1 MDELE
6 LGVEVK
12 RMADWSEQ
20 FLQHFSS
27 HPANGEYTAGTL
39 VNRYIFHCKIHNQT
53 GSIAS
58 AVKYDI
64 VHQMGRKTPNP
75 DRKAIDLYM
84 AEVFPSLKKKA
95 QRALAVSL
103 ENNPKILYDG
113 DRRGRLY
120 RYKTTR
126 PSIRARDV
134 AVFISYYLSQNSEEF
149 NIRDLGEEVRE
160 WATDFHMKIERQ
172 NHTRFYRAEPN
183 KPHLLPL
190 SFYQFGQ
197 SHFPFSFNHPDVRSK
212 YELKYDSDLSE
223 WCENVYTKRWFGFSF
238 SNILRYLRKDLDCIS
253 EGSKRGLW
261 IHKNHCSKEDEIKR
275 EVTRSQNID
284 YGASKIFLE
293 NKKLLENY
301 QSAISQTKESKF
313 AEMQSVLSTL
323 YRRNSEDF
331 VRLAQ
336 ERLGKVESEEVD
348 LTDILEFGNH
358 FSRLHL
364 RILSLEN
371 PDVVPIL
378 LKQLEAQIELMLLN
392 SKKQR
397 DIPERDIPPLF
408 SEQFEASE
416 SEASRKNPQG
426 ELDLESQ
433 FKRNARIRKKIE
445 KFLGDRPRN
454 TGEIFEH
461 INSTMRHGVP
471 VEGLER
477 TLSQD
482 ENIVKVGYIK
492 RSGILS
498 GGYDICEWATRKW
511 VSSNY
516 PGWQEGTPITI
527 DVDGNVITDAST
539 D

>member
-12 RMADWSEQ
+12 RMANWSEQ
-20 FLQHFSS
+20 FLQYFSS

-53 GSIAS
+53 RDIAS

-64 VHQMGRKTPNP
+64 EMGRKTPNP

-84 AEVFPSLKKKA
+84 AEIFPSLKKTA

-134 AVFISYYLSQNSEEF
+134 AVFISYYLHQNPEEF
-149 NIRDLGEEVRE
+149 SIRDLGEEVRE
-160 WATDFHMKIERQ
+160 WAVDFHMKIERD
-172 NHTRFYRAEPN
+172 NPPRFYRAEPN

-190 SFYQFGQ
+190 SFYQPLKSQ
-197 SHFPFSFNHPDVRSK
+197 FPFSFNHPDVKSK
-212 YELKYDSDLSE
+212 YELEYDSDLSE

-261 IHKNHCSKEDEIKR
+261 IHKNHCSKEDEIER
-275 EVTRSQNID
+275 EVSRSQNID
-284 YGASKIFLE
+284 YGTFE
-293 NKKLLENY
+293 NKKLLENP
-301 QSAISQTKESKF
+301 QSAISQSIESKF
-313 AEMQSVLSTL
+313 AEMQSFLSTV
-323 YRRNSEDF
+323 YGKNSEDF
-331 VRLAQ
+331 LHLAQ
-336 ERLGKVESEEVD
+336 ERLGKAESEEVD
-348 LTDILEFGNH
+348 LSDILEFGNH

-364 RILSLEN
+364 RILGLEN

-392 SKKQR
+392 TKKQR

-416 SEASRKNPQG
+416 SEEKRKNPQG

-433 FKRNARIRKKIE
+433 FKRNARIREKIE

-454 TGEIFEH
+454 TGEILEH
-461 INSTMRHGVP
+461 INSTMRHGVT
-471 VEGLER
+471 VERLDR

-498 GGYDICEWATRKW
+498 GGYDICEWATRNW
-511 VSSNY
+511 VSSNC
-516 PGWQEGTPITI
+516 PGWQEGMPITI

>member
-1 MDELE
+1 MGNLE
-6 LGVEVK
+6 LGQEYEK
-12 RMADWSEQ
+12 MADWSLR

-27 HPANGEYTAGTL
+27 HPANGEYAAGTL
-39 VNRYIFHCKIHNQT
+39 VNRYIFHCKIHNEQ
-53 GSIAS
+53 SIAD

-64 VHQMGRKTPNP
+64 KMGRKTPTL
-75 DRKAIDLYM
+75 DRKAIDLYWTD
-84 AEVFPSLKKKA
+84 VFPFPKIKV

-103 ENNPKILYDG
+103 ENNPNICYNG

-160 WATDFHMKIERQ
+160 WATDFHMKIERD

-197 SHFPFSFNHPDVRSK
+197 SHFPFSFNHPDIRSK

-223 WCENVYTKRWFGFSF
+223 WCENVYTKRWFVISF

-261 IHKNHCSKEDEIKR
+261 IHKNHCSKEDEIER
-275 EVTRSQNID
+275 EATRSQNID
-284 YGASKIFLE
+284 YGTFE
-293 NKKLLENY
+293 NKKLLDNLLVNY

-313 AEMQSVLSTL
+313 AEMQSFFSTV

-331 VRLAQ
+331 LRLSQ

-358 FSRLHL
+358 FSRLHH
-364 RILSLEN
+364 RVLSLEN

-378 LKQLEAQIELMLLN
+378 LKQLEAQLELMLLN
-392 SKKQR
+392 TKKQR
-397 DIPERDIPPLF
+397 SIPERDIPPLF
-408 SEQFEASE
+408 SEQFEVSE
-416 SEASRKNPQG
+416 SEESPKNPQG

-454 TGEIFEH
+454 TGEILEH
-461 INSTMRHGVP
+461 INSTMRHGVT
-471 VEGLER
+471 VEPLNR

-498 GGYDICEWATRKW
+498 GGYDICEWATRNW
-511 VSSNY
+511 LSSNC

-527 DVDGNVITDAST
+527 DNDGNVIEYQGD
-539 D
+539 